1 MNMTLNLNSARIEHS
16 EFYNNQHYTVVT
28 TPAPDAFSHPA
39 RFRLQSQQPLGT
51 QHQTVDIVV
60 QVTGL
65 VREKQYRDKNTG
77 QMKQFNEGVVFLNV
91 VSCSPSK
98 NIQPAQQVASAG
110 TK

>member
-1 MNMTLNLNSARIEHS
+1 MNMTLKLDSARIEHS

-39 RFRLQSQQPLGT
+39 RFRLQSQQPLGA

-77 QMKQFNEGVVFLNV
+77 QIKQFNEGVVFLNV
-91 VSCSPSK
+91 VSCSPT
-98 NIQPAQQVASAG
+98 QQRTAPQQQTA
-110 TK
+110 KA